1 MRKFFSA
8 IAVFALFSTMSA
20 ASASVPDEEVSLGG
34 IPYGASMDYV
44 RGIYGA
50 PSKVSTTSQHPLWR
64 GWVDTY
70 HYGASV
76 DVIFCNAAMVHADCK
91 GNNGWATPA
100 GITVGMTKETVL
112 RLYGEPDSQG
122 KGSFFYQSESNG
134 NLGIKFLFNGAGKI
148 TSIHVGA
155 FD

>member
-1 MRKFFSA
+1 
-8 IAVFALFSTMSA
+8 
-20 ASASVPDEEVSLGG
+20 
-34 IPYGASMDYV
+34 
-44 RGIYGA
+44 
-50 PSKVSTTSQHPLWR
+50 
-64 GWVDTY
+64 
-70 HYGASV
+70 
-76 DVIFCNAAMVHADCK
+76 MVHTDCK

-122 KGSFFYQSESNG
+122 KGSFLYQSESND